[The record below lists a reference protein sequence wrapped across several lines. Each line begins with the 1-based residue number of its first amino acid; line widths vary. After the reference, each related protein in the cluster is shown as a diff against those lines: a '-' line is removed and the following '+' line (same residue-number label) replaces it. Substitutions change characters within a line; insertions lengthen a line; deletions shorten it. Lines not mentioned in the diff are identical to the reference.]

1 MSGWGKGGSG
11 SASGWKGRWNS
22 KGNPKG
28 GKGKLAEKR
37 DFAKKVPWENRLSK
51 WFLRPYVEQGGSP
64 FSGGRGVAESS
75 LLTSWHLS
83 NVLDETCSEYCAR
96 QGIALS
102 EGAANCEV
110 GAFLLQ
116 YHFADR
122 AATEGLK
129 KAGIEQLLKAL
140 QSPEGKKFLE
150 SCHYLN
156 TAHTDVDRSEAA
168 TTQAV
173 KRFVRFFTADR
184 ADKEVAFRQALRF
197 AARLYLFAFEGLEA
211 LTALGN
217 PKAMAAGV
225 HKVGQQTVLPPEST
239 EWLRDP
245 ENPEALL
252 AALVSSFQK
261 QKLDTAATAKG
272 GGYERGW
279 EEDDTW
285 APPGLESQGDSRA
298 PWDDGAVEERPFKTR
313 KGKGGKPLVDAL
325 ASDNEDGLGA
335 TKDIDL
341 ASSEDEAP
349 PPAGLDVSE
358 WPLEKIDALKEL
370 LTELENKLGGKDRP
384 SIQQVQAALQEIPGT
399 ILKHQCLQNTVGSFL
414 KKTRYPKTE
423 NLKTLL
429 KALKDMAVAAETAW
443 KQ

>member
-11 SASGWKGRWNS
+11 SASGWKGRWNN
-22 KGNPKG
+22 KGSPKG

-37 DFAKKVPWENRLSK
+37 EFAKKVPWENRLSK

-102 EGAANCEV
+102 EGAANCE
-110 GAFLLQ
+110 
-116 YHFADR
+116 
-122 AATEGLK
+122 
-129 KAGIEQLLKAL
+129 
-140 QSPEGKKFLE
+140 
-150 SCHYLN
+150 
-156 TAHTDVDRSEAA
+156 
-168 TTQAV
+168 AV
-173 KRFVRFFTADR
+173 KRFVRFFTADA

-211 LTALGN
+211 LTALSH

-225 HKVGQQTVLPPEST
+225 HKVGQQTALPPEST

-252 AALVSSFQK
+252 AALVASFQK

-298 PWDDGAVEERPFKTR
+298 PWDDGAVEERPPKTR

-358 WPLEKIDALKEL
+358 WPLEKIEALKEL

-384 SIQQVQAALQEIPGT
+384 SLQQVQAALQDIPET
-399 ILKHQCLQNTVGSFL
+399 ILKHQGLQKTVGSL
-414 KKTRYPKTE
+414 MTKTRYPKTE

>member
-1 MSGWGKGGSG
+1 MVFDSPLFRVFHFGFRSLSSLVGFLWLAAAFSDRRDALFDRISRCLGAIMSGWGKGGSG

-211 LTALGN
+211 LTDG
-217 PKAMAAGV
+217 
-225 HKVGQQTVLPPEST
+225 
-239 EWLRDP
+239 
-245 ENPEALL
+245 
-252 AALVSSFQK
+252 
-261 QKLDTAATAKG
+261 
-272 GGYERGW
+272 RG
-279 EEDDTW
+279 
-285 APPGLESQGDSRA
+285 
-298 PWDDGAVEERPFKTR
+298 RPQ
-313 KGKGGKPLVDAL
+313 
-325 ASDNEDGLGA
+325 S
-335 TKDIDL
+335 
-341 ASSEDEAP
+341 
-349 PPAGLDVSE
+349 
-358 WPLEKIDALKEL
+358 WP
-370 LTELENKLGGKDRP
+370 TNG
-384 SIQQVQAALQEIPGT
+384 
-399 ILKHQCLQNTVGSFL
+399 
-414 KKTRYPKTE
+414 
-423 NLKTLL
+423 
-429 KALKDMAVAAETAW
+429 VAAREHRMASRPG
-443 KQ
+443 KSGSLAGRPCVLLSEAKARYRRNGQGRGL

>member
-11 SASGWKGRWNS
+11 SASGWKGRWNN
-22 KGNPKG
+22 KGSPKG

-37 DFAKKVPWENRLSK
+37 EFAKKVPWENRLSK

-116 YHFADR
+116 CHFADR
-122 AATEGLK
+122 AAPEGLK
-129 KAGIEQLLKAL
+129 KAGIERLLQAL

-156 TAHTDVDRSEAA
+156 TAHTDVDRSAAA

-173 KRFVRFFTADR
+173 KRFVRFFTADA

-211 LTALGN
+211 LTALSH

-225 HKVGQQTVLPPEST
+225 HKVGQQTALPPEST

-252 AALVSSFQK
+252 AALVASFQK
-261 QKLDTAATAKG
+261 QKLDTATTAKG
-272 GGYERGW
+272 GG
-279 EEDDTW
+279 
-285 APPGLESQGDSRA
+285 
-298 PWDDGAVEERPFKTR
+298 
-313 KGKGGKPLVDAL
+313 
-325 ASDNEDGLGA
+325 
-335 TKDIDL
+335 
-341 ASSEDEAP
+341 
-349 PPAGLDVSE
+349 
-358 WPLEKIDALKEL
+358 
-370 LTELENKLGGKDRP
+370 
-384 SIQQVQAALQEIPGT
+384 
-399 ILKHQCLQNTVGSFL
+399 
-414 KKTRYPKTE
+414 
-423 NLKTLL
+423 
-429 KALKDMAVAAETAW
+429 
-443 KQ
+443 